1 MMNYD
6 FSSITSIIKAAN
18 FNKILSGTGKTI
30 NIVKQAIPIYKEIK
44 PMITKKKNGLINNN
58 NNIIDIKNINEKKV
72 SINTRS
78 INDTLTFFN

>member
-1 MMNYD
+1 MNYD

-58 NNIIDIKNINEKKV
+58 NIIDIKTINEKKA

>member
-58 NNIIDIKNINEKKV
+58 NIIDIKTINEKKV